1 MVVVAKNATAES
13 TSKSTSESATKK
25 VADFFILFSKN
36 A

>member
-13 TSKSTSESATKK
+13 TSESTSESATKK
-25 VADFFILFSKN
+25 VADFFNLFWEN